1 MIYMKRTRFIMLAVV
16 VALALMGAG
25 YAAWTQ
31 MFRLESNVS
40 TGELFIKITEDHEV
54 LYENSEVVLDENGE
68 RADAA
73 DDPGFDVIKT
83 ETDGEGD
90 KKTITEL
97 TFNLSNMYPGTR
109 ISSTISF
116 ENLGSIKAVASV
128 GEVDYPENYVLWDA
142 LDITVGTSPIE
153 GTGQDKF
160 DSFIDAITDIIE
172 DLEPEEEAEVD
183 IIFDLPYG
191 SGDDTENLSLKW
203 TIPFVFEQAN

>member
-1 MIYMKRTRFIMLAVV
+1 MKRTRFTLLAVV

-31 MFRLESNVS
+31 TFTLTGDVK
-40 TGELFIKITEDHEV
+40 TGELFIKIDETHD
-54 LYENSEVVLDENGE
+54 YVVLDESGE
-68 RADAA
+68 PADAA

-90 KKTITEL
+90 RKTITEL

-128 GEVDYPENYVLWDA
+128 GEVEYPADYTLWDA
-142 LDITVGTSPIE
+142 LDITVGGSTIE
-153 GTGQDKF
+153 GSGQVKF
-160 DSFIDAITDIIE
+160 DNFKDAIIGYVEELD
-172 DLEPEEEAEVD
+172 PESSAVSVEIV
-183 IIFDLPYG
+183 FDLPYG
-191 SGDDTENLSLKW
+191 SDDTTENLSLTW
-203 TIPFVFEQAN
+203 TIPIVFGQQN

>member
-1 MIYMKRTRFIMLAVV
+1 MKRTRFTLLAVV

-31 MFRLESNVS
+31 AFNLGGNVS
-40 TGELFIKITEDHEV
+40 TGELFIKITEDHE
-54 LYENSEVVLDENGE
+54 YVVLDENGE
-68 RADAA
+68 PADAA

-90 KKTITEL
+90 RKTITEL

-128 GEVDYPENYVLWDA
+128 GKVEYPADYTLWDA
-142 LDITVGTSPIE
+142 LDIKVGGSTIE
-153 GTGQDKF
+153 DSGQVKF
-160 DSFIDAITDIIE
+160 DNFKDAIIGYVEELD
-172 DLEPEEEAEVD
+172 PESSAVSVEIVFE
-183 IIFDLPYG
+183 LPYG
-191 SGDDTENLSLKW
+191 SDDTTENLSLTW
-203 TIPFVFEQAN
+203 TIPIVFGQQN

>member
-1 MIYMKRTRFIMLAVV
+1 MKRTRFTLLAVV

-31 MFRLESNVS
+31 AFNLGGNVS
-40 TGELFIKITEDHEV
+40 TGELFIKITEDHE
-54 LYENSEVVLDENGE
+54 YVVLDENGE
-68 RADAA
+68 LADAA

-90 KKTITEL
+90 RKTITEL

-128 GEVDYPENYVLWDA
+128 GEVDYPADYTLWDA
-142 LDITVGTSPIE
+142 LDITVGGSTIE
-153 GTGQDKF
+153 GSGQVKF
-160 DSFIDAITDIIE
+160 DNFKDAIIGYVEELD
-172 DLEPEEEAEVD
+172 PESSAVSVEIVFE
-183 IIFDLPYG
+183 LPYG
-191 SGDDTENLSLKW
+191 SDDTTENLSLTW
-203 TIPFVFEQAN
+203 TIPIVFGQQN